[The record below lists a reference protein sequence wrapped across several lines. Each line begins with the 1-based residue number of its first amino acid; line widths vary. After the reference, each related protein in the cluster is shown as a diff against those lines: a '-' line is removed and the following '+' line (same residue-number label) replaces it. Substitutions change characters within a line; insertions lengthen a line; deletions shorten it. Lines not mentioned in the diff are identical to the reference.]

1 MNASIYL
8 GYPMYRWLTSIA
20 IMTEK
25 ENNNSQMNRLRII
38 NLYEVDYN
46 LILKYF
52 WPLKA
57 TSLAKRKNTL
67 GINTWSARP
76 NRNIHNAT
84 LFYEFIT
91 EIRRLSF
98 PSMCKFQDDAVACYD
113 WIISSNA
120 MLCSREYEVS
130 NSFCILTTKNLYS
143 LKTIFRQQNIL
154 QTNSIGQ

>member
-8 GYPMYRWLTSIA
+8 GYPMYRRLTSIA

-25 ENNNSQMNRLRII
+25 ENNNSQMNRIRII

-52 WPLKA
+52 WSLKA

-67 GINTWSARP
+67 GKNTWSARP
-76 NRNIHNAT
+76 NRNIDNAT

-98 PSMCKFQDDAVACYD
+98 PSMCKFQDDV
-113 WIISSNA
+113 
-120 MLCSREYEVS
+120 CS
-130 NSFCILTTKNLYS
+130 IL
-143 LKTIFRQQNIL
+143 
-154 QTNSIGQ
+154 

>member
-1 MNASIYL
+1 
-8 GYPMYRWLTSIA
+8 MYRWLTSIA

-46 LILKYF
+46 LILKHF

-76 NRNIHNAT
+76 NRNIDNAT
-84 LFYEFIT
+84 LFYE
-91 EIRRLSF
+91 
-98 PSMCKFQDDAVACYD
+98 
-113 WIISSNA
+113 
-120 MLCSREYEVS
+120 
-130 NSFCILTTKNLYS
+130 
-143 LKTIFRQQNIL
+143 
-154 QTNSIGQ
+154 G